1 MQPSVFLTHPKTRNN
16 SPKKTK
22 TMTDKITL
30 TKRENEEFEALEE
43 IIEDGLNAFGQA
55 GQALIQIR
63 DKKLYRA
70 THGTFEVYVREKWD
84 LARNRAY
91 RLMEAAIVVQ
101 NVAHGQQTGP
111 TSERQARPLTKLDTP
126 EQQVAA
132 WELAGDIA
140 AEENKPVT
148 AKHVER
154 AAEAVSAAVND
165 QPDEDIT
172 PPPPKTKDAIK
183 AKAKDKIKA
192 APEPQQEDF
201 GGPDLAQELEDTH
214 KDNLKLQ
221 ELVTSLSATD
231 SAKEII
237 VWRGKY
243 EAINGRVNQM
253 LETERQMKSQLT
265 YQTKLLSDIRRRL
278 GVEKNTQI
286 LEVLP

>member
-1 MQPSVFLTHPKTRNN
+1 
-16 SPKKTK
+16 
-22 TMTDKITL
+22 MTDKITL

>member
-1 MQPSVFLTHPKTRNN
+1 MVDN
-16 SPKKTK
+16 
-22 TMTDKITL
+22 
-30 TKRENEEFEALEE
+30 
-43 IIEDGLNAFGQA
+43 
-55 GQALIQIR
+55 
-63 DKKLYRA
+63 
-70 THGTFEVYVREKWD
+70 
-84 LARNRAY
+84 
-91 RLMEAAIVVQ
+91 
-101 NVAHGQQTGP
+101 GP

-140 AEENKPVT
+140 ADENKPVT

-165 QPDEDIT
+165 TPDDAVDVV
-172 PPPPKTKDAIK
+172 PPPPKTKEAIK
-183 AKAKDKIKA
+183 AKAKVKIKEA
-192 APEPQQEDF
+192 QPEPEDF

-278 GVEKNTQI
+278 GVEKNSQI

>member
-1 MQPSVFLTHPKTRNN
+1 MKLENQLTPKETDRLLVLESTIETGRKAFESVGL
-16 SPKKTK
+16 
-22 TMTDKITL
+22 
-30 TKRENEEFEALEE
+30 AL
-43 IIEDGLNAFGQA
+43 AT
-55 GQALIQIR
+55 IR
-63 DKKLYRA
+63 CERLYRA
-70 THGTFEVYVREKWD
+70 THNTFEGYCREKWGW
-84 LARNRAY
+84 ARRTAD
-91 RLMEAAIVVQ
+91 RLIQSSDVMQSIALENETLGSHYSA
-101 NVAHGQQTGP
+101 P

-140 AEENKPVT
+140 ADENKPVT

-154 AAEAVSAAVND
+154 AAEAVSAVVND
-165 QPDEDIT
+165 TPDDSANVI
-172 PPPPKTKDAIK
+172 PPPPKTKEAIK
-183 AKAKDKIKA
+183 AKAKVKIKEA
-192 APEPQQEDF
+192 QPELEDF

-221 ELVTSLSATD
+221 ELVASLSATD

-237 VWRGKY
+237 LWRGKY

-253 LETERQMKSQLT
+253 LETERQMKGQLT

-286 LEVLP
+286 LEVLQ

>member
-1 MQPSVFLTHPKTRNN
+1 MKPENQLTTAEVDRLLILESKIDTGRKAFESVGL
-16 SPKKTK
+16 
-22 TMTDKITL
+22 
-30 TKRENEEFEALEE
+30 AL
-43 IIEDGLNAFGQA
+43 AT
-55 GQALIQIR
+55 IR
-63 DKKLYRA
+63 CERLYRA
-70 THGTFEVYVREKWD
+70 THATFEEYCRDKWGW
-84 LARNRAY
+84 ARRTAD
-91 RLMEAAIVVQ
+91 RLIQSSDVMQAIAFE
-101 NVAHGQQTGP
+101 NETLGSHSSAP

-140 AEENKPVT
+140 ADENKPVT
-148 AKHVER
+148 AKQVER
-154 AAEAVSAAVND
+154 AADAVSAAVND
-165 QPDEDIT
+165 KLDDDIA

-183 AKAKDKIKA
+183 AKAKDKIKSA
-192 APEPQQEDF
+192 MEPQQEDF
-201 GGPDLAQELEDTH
+201 GGPGLAQELEDTH

-221 ELVTSLSATD
+221 ELVMSLSATD

-237 VWRGKY
+237 LWRSKY

-278 GVEKNTQI
+278 GVEKNVQI

>member
-1 MQPSVFLTHPKTRNN
+1 MKLENQLTPTEANCLLVLE
-16 SPKKTK
+16 STIETGKKA
-22 TMTDKITL
+22 
-30 TKRENEEFEALEE
+30 FEAVG
-43 IIEDGLNAFGQA
+43 I
-55 GQALIQIR
+55 ALASIR
-63 DKKLYRA
+63 DDRLYRQ
-70 THGTFEVYVREKWD
+70 THDTFEDYCRDKWGWS
-84 LARNRAY
+84 RQRAHQ
-91 RLMEAAIVVQ
+91 LIDAASLSTIVD
-101 NVAHGQQTGP
+101 NGP
-111 TSERQARPLTKLDTP
+111 ANEGQARPLTKLDTP

-140 AEENKPVT
+140 ADENKPVT

-165 QPDEDIT
+165 TPDDDIA

-183 AKAKDKIKA
+183 AKAKDNIKSA
-192 APEPQQEDF
+192 LEPQQEDF

-221 ELVTSLSATD
+221 ELVESLSSTD

-237 VWRGKY
+237 LWRGKY

-253 LETERQMKSQLT
+253 LETERQMKGQLT

-286 LEVLP
+286 LEVLQ

>member
-1 MQPSVFLTHPKTRNN
+1 MKLENQLTPTEANCL
-16 SPKKTK
+16 SILESTIETGKKA
-22 TMTDKITL
+22 
-30 TKRENEEFEALEE
+30 FEAVG
-43 IIEDGLNAFGQA
+43 I
-55 GQALIQIR
+55 ALASIR
-63 DKKLYRA
+63 DDRLYRQ
-70 THGTFEVYVREKWD
+70 THDTFEDYCRDKWGWS
-84 LARNRAY
+84 RQRAHQ
-91 RLMEAAIVVQ
+91 LIDAASLSTMVD
-101 NVAHGQQTGP
+101 NGP

-140 AEENKPVT
+140 ADENKPVT

-165 QPDEDIT
+165 TPDDAVDVV
-172 PPPPKTKDAIK
+172 PPPPKTKEAIK
-183 AKAKDKIKA
+183 AKAKVKIKEA
-192 APEPQQEDF
+192 QPESEDF

-221 ELVTSLSATD
+221 ELVESLSATD

-237 VWRGKY
+237 LWRGKY

-253 LETERQMKSQLT
+253 LETERQMKGQLT

-286 LEVLP
+286 LEVLQ